1 MFSAFFKSIDILGAK
16 FHFYTNEHRT
26 KRTVIG
32 GILTILI
39 IVIFILFCIIFG
51 DNFFTRDKPSVTIS
65 TENNLNYEIF
75 DLKKEKVLFSF
86 RIEDYDGNYVNTSN
100 ILYFKIYYYS
110 TEQAKDGKFRSIIHD
125 EYLNYHICND
135 SDYINRNLTE
145 NFGILYCPEFGGK
158 KFGGYWD
165 SPNLYYFEIQV
176 YFCENGAQFSKNNT
190 KCTSLKEL
198 NEFLNQDHPKFFA
211 LYYPTIEFN
220 PLSYNE
226 PLMRFTKNYY
236 YCLSPKLQRND
247 DIFLKKTII
256 NDDKG
261 WLLTNEKNYSAW
273 GVDNIR
279 STYAFFS
286 EDDLRNDGA
295 SSKIFEANL
304 YTIREN
310 NYYQRYY
317 TKIQNVIAVVG
328 SLINIII
335 YLFKGISSLVAENL
349 WRLEVINNSFEIED
363 IVKSNNFFVKK
374 SNTEII
380 KISENHL
387 IENKKNNNNN
397 KIFTHQNEEFFPNKN
412 SKNFKTSLFKLNTN
426 DNINTNNSLKIDK
439 IKNIN
444 PNISHEQSGSY
455 LLQKLNSYPLTNLNI
470 YNKKFLFKE
479 QNKKN
484 YPNFYFYTCFIKR
497 FYKQYSG
504 LLKWYYFNLLE
515 INSYV
520 RYLKEFDFLKKII
533 LNEYQVNCLLFL
545 KKINLNNM
553 DELKN
558 LNDLKN
564 KINIENKVISYYN
577 EILKNVHLTK
587 IDTLIYDNLSEKVK
601 SKIIY
606 K

>member
-1 MFSAFFKSIDILGAK
+1 MLSSFFKNIDLLGAK
-16 FHFYTNEHRT
+16 FHFYTNQNSS
-26 KRTVIG
+26 KRTILG
-32 GILTILI
+32 GILTIFTILI
-39 IVIFILFCIIFG
+39 FFLFCIIFG
-51 DNFFTRDKPSVTIS
+51 DNFFTRNKPSVTIS
-65 TENNLNYEIF
+65 TENNSQYEIF

-110 TEQAKDGKFRSIIHD
+110 TEQDKNGKFRSIIHD
-125 EYLNYHICND
+125 EYLNYHVCND

-145 NFGILYCPEFGGK
+145 NFGILYCPEFDGK

-165 SPNLYYFEIQV
+165 SPYLYYFEIQV
-176 YFCENGAQFSKNNT
+176 YFCENGTQYSKNNS
-190 KCTSLKEL
+190 KCTSINEL
-198 NEFLNQDHPKFFA
+198 NDFLNQDHPKFFA

-220 PLSYNE
+220 PLSYND

-261 WLLTNEKNYSAW
+261 WLLSNDKNFSAW
-273 GVDNIR
+273 GVDSIR
-279 STYAFFS
+279 STYAFYS
-286 EDDLRNDGA
+286 ENDLRTDGS

-310 NYYQRYY
+310 NYYMRYY

-335 YLFKGISSLVAENL
+335 FIFKGICSLIAENL
-349 WRLEVINNSFEIED
+349 WKYEIINNSFEIEEN
-363 IVKSNNFFVKK
+363 VKKNNFFIKK

-380 KISENHL
+380 KISENHF
-387 IENKKNNNNN
+387 IYNKKNQNN
-397 KIFTHQNEEFFPNKN
+397 KIFVHQNEDLDMNKN

-426 DNINTNNSLKIDK
+426 DNINTNNSLKFDK
-439 IKNIN
+439 IKNAN
-444 PNISHEQSGSY
+444 ANISHEQSGSY
-455 LLQKLNSYPLTNLNI
+455 LLQKLNSYPLTTLKI
-470 YNKKFLFKE
+470 FNKKFLNKE
-479 QNKKN
+479 QKQSIFKN
-484 YPNFYFYTCFIKR
+484 FNICFMYKIH
-497 FYKQYSG
+497 KQYSG
-504 LLKWYYFNLLE
+504 FLKWYYYYLLE

-520 RYLKEFDFLKKII
+520 RNIKEFDFLKKII
-533 LNEYQVNCLLFL
+533 LNEYQINCLMYL

-553 DELKN
+553 DELKY
-558 LNDLKN
+558 LNELKN
-564 KINIENKVISYYN
+564 NINLENKVISYYN
-577 EILKNVHLTK
+577 EILKNVNGSK
-587 IDTLIYDNLSEKVK
+587 IDNMLYDNLSEKIK
-601 SKIIY
+601 CKIIY

>member
-1 MFSAFFKSIDILGAK
+1 MLSSFFKNIDLLGAK
-16 FHFYTNEHRT
+16 FHFYTNQNSS
-26 KRTVIG
+26 KRTILG
-32 GILTILI
+32 GILTIFTILI
-39 IVIFILFCIIFG
+39 FFLFCIIFG
-51 DNFFTRDKPSVTIS
+51 DNFFTRNKPSVTIS
-65 TENNLNYEIF
+65 TENNSQYEIF

-110 TEQAKDGKFRSIIHD
+110 TEQDKNGKFRSIIHD
-125 EYLNYHICND
+125 EYLNYHVCND

-145 NFGILYCPEFGGK
+145 NFGILYCPEFDGK

-165 SPNLYYFEIQV
+165 SPYLYYFEIQV
-176 YFCENGAQFSKNNT
+176 YFCENGTQYSKNNS
-190 KCTSLKEL
+190 KCTSINEL
-198 NEFLNQDHPKFFA
+198 NDFLNQDNPKFFA

-220 PLSYNE
+220 PLSYND

-261 WLLTNEKNYSAW
+261 WLLSNDKNFSAW
-273 GVDNIR
+273 GVDSIR
-279 STYAFFS
+279 STYAFYS
-286 EDDLRNDGA
+286 ENDLRTDGS

-310 NYYQRYY
+310 NYYMRYY

-335 YLFKGISSLVAENL
+335 FIFKGICSLIAENL
-349 WRLEVINNSFEIED
+349 WKYEIINNSFEIEENA
-363 IVKSNNFFVKK
+363 KKNNFFIKK

-380 KISENHL
+380 KISDNHF
-387 IENKKNNNNN
+387 IYNKKNQNN
-397 KIFTHQNEEFFPNKN
+397 KIFVHQNEDLDMNKN

-426 DNINTNNSLKIDK
+426 DNINTNNSLKFDK
-439 IKNIN
+439 IKNAN
-444 PNISHEQSGSY
+444 ANISHEQSGSY
-455 LLQKLNSYPLTNLNI
+455 LLQKLNSYPLTTLKI
-470 YNKKFLFKE
+470 FNKKFFNKE
-479 QNKKN
+479 QKQSIFKN
-484 YPNFYFYTCFIKR
+484 FNICFMYKIH
-497 FYKQYSG
+497 KQYSG
-504 LLKWYYFNLLE
+504 FLKWYYYYLLE

-520 RYLKEFDFLKKII
+520 RNIKEFDFLKKII
-533 LNEYQVNCLLFL
+533 LNEYQINCLMYL

-553 DELKN
+553 DELKY
-558 LNDLKN
+558 LNELKN
-564 KINIENKVISYYN
+564 NINLENKVISYYN
-577 EILKNVHLTK
+577 EILKNVNGSK
-587 IDTLIYDNLSEKVK
+587 IDNMLYDNLSEKIK
-601 SKIIY
+601 CKIIY

>member
-1 MFSAFFKSIDILGAK
+1 M
-16 FHFYTNEHRT
+16 
-26 KRTVIG
+26 
-32 GILTILI
+32 
-39 IVIFILFCIIFG
+39 
-51 DNFFTRDKPSVTIS
+51 
-65 TENNLNYEIF
+65 
-75 DLKKEKVLFSF
+75 
-86 RIEDYDGNYVNTSN
+86 
-100 ILYFKIYYYS
+100 
-110 TEQAKDGKFRSIIHD
+110 
-125 EYLNYHICND
+125 
-135 SDYINRNLTE
+135 
-145 NFGILYCPEFGGK
+145 
-158 KFGGYWD
+158 
-165 SPNLYYFEIQV
+165 
-176 YFCENGAQFSKNNT
+176 
-190 KCTSLKEL
+190 
-198 NEFLNQDHPKFFA
+198 
-211 LYYPTIEFN
+211 
-220 PLSYNE
+220 
-226 PLMRFTKNYY
+226 
-236 YCLSPKLQRND
+236 
-247 DIFLKKTII
+247 
-256 NDDKG
+256 
-261 WLLTNEKNYSAW
+261 
-273 GVDNIR
+273 
-279 STYAFFS
+279 
-286 EDDLRNDGA
+286 
-295 SSKIFEANL
+295 
-304 YTIREN
+304 
-310 NYYQRYY
+310 
-317 TKIQNVIAVVG
+317 
-328 SLINIII
+328 
-335 YLFKGISSLVAENL
+335 
-349 WRLEVINNSFEIED
+349 
-363 IVKSNNFFVKK
+363 KSNNFFVKK

-455 LLQKLNSYPLTNLNI
+455 LLQKLNSYPLTSLNI

>member
-1 MFSAFFKSIDILGAK
+1 MLSSFFKNIDLLGAK
-16 FHFYTNEHRT
+16 FHFYTNQNSS
-26 KRTVIG
+26 KRTILG
-32 GILTILI
+32 GILTIFTILI
-39 IVIFILFCIIFG
+39 FFLFCIIFG
-51 DNFFTRDKPSVTIS
+51 DNFFTRNKPSVTIS
-65 TENNLNYEIF
+65 TENNSQYEIF

-261 WLLTNEKNYSAW
+261 WLLSNDKNFSAW
-273 GVDNIR
+273 GVDSIR
-279 STYAFFS
+279 STYAFYS
-286 EDDLRNDGA
+286 ENDLRTDGS

-310 NYYQRYY
+310 NYYMRYY

-335 YLFKGISSLVAENL
+335 FIFKGICSLIAENL
-349 WRLEVINNSFEIED
+349 WKYEIINNSFEIEEN
-363 IVKSNNFFVKK
+363 VKKNNFFIKK

-380 KISENHL
+380 KISENHF
-387 IENKKNNNNN
+387 IYNKKNQNN
-397 KIFTHQNEEFFPNKN
+397 KIFVHQNEDLDMNKN

-426 DNINTNNSLKIDK
+426 DNINTNNSLKFDK
-439 IKNIN
+439 IKNAN
-444 PNISHEQSGSY
+444 ANISHEQSGSY
-455 LLQKLNSYPLTNLNI
+455 LLQKLNSYPLTTLKI
-470 YNKKFLFKE
+470 FNKKFLNKE
-479 QNKKN
+479 QKQSIFKN
-484 YPNFYFYTCFIKR
+484 FNICFMYKIH
-497 FYKQYSG
+497 KQYSG
-504 LLKWYYFNLLE
+504 FLKWYYYYLLE

-520 RYLKEFDFLKKII
+520 RNIKEFDFLKKII
-533 LNEYQVNCLLFL
+533 LNEYQINCLMYL

-553 DELKN
+553 DELKY
-558 LNDLKN
+558 LNELKN
-564 KINIENKVISYYN
+564 NINLENKVISYYN
-577 EILKNVHLTK
+577 EILKNVNGSK
-587 IDTLIYDNLSEKVK
+587 IDNMLYDNLSEKIK
-601 SKIIY
+601 CKIIY

>member
-1 MFSAFFKSIDILGAK
+1 MLSSFFKNIDLLGAK
-16 FHFYTNEHRT
+16 FHFYTNRHRS

-39 IVIFILFCIIFG
+39 IIIFILFCIIFG

-65 TENNLNYEIF
+65 TENNSQYEIF

-86 RIEDYDGNYVNTSN
+86 RIEDYDGNYVNISN

-110 TEQAKDGKFRSIIHD
+110 TEQGKDGKFRSIIHD

-135 SDYINRNLTE
+135 SDYVNRNLTE

-176 YFCENGAQFSKNNT
+176 YFCENGAQFSKNNP
-190 KCTSLKEL
+190 KCTSLNEL
-198 NEFLNQDHPKFFA
+198 NDFLNQDHPKFFA

-261 WLLTNEKNYSAW
+261 WLLTNDKNYSAW

-279 STYAFFS
+279 STYAFYS
-286 EDDLRNDGA
+286 EDDLRTEGA

-310 NYYQRYY
+310 NYYTRYY

-328 SLINIII
+328 SLINIIL
-335 YLFKGISSLVAENL
+335 YLFRGISSLVAECL
-349 WRLEVINNSFEIED
+349 WKYEILSNCFEVEEV
-363 IVKSNNFFVKK
+363 VKNKHFFLKK
-374 SNTEII
+374 SNTDII
-380 KISENHL
+380 KISANY
-387 IENKKNNNNN
+387 IVPNKKNNNN
-397 KIFTHQNEEFFPNKN
+397 KLFPPQNEEFNANKS

-439 IKNIN
+439 VKNIN

-455 LLQKLNSYPLTNLNI
+455 LLQKLNSYPLTSLHI
-470 YNKKFLFKE
+470 YNKKFLNKN
-479 QNKKN
+479 QNRSN
-484 YPNFYFYTCFIKR
+484 YKGKFFNTCFINI
-497 FYKQYSG
+497 FHKQYSG

-533 LNEYQVNCLLFL
+533 LNEYQVNCLMYL

-553 DELKN
+553 DELKY

-564 KINIENKVISYYN
+564 NINLESKVISYYN
-577 EILKNVHLTK
+577 ELLKNVNFTK
-587 IDTLIYDNLSEKVK
+587 IDTMIYDNLSEKIK
-601 SKIIY
+601 CKIIY

>member
-1 MFSAFFKSIDILGAK
+1 MLSSFFKNIDLLGAK
-16 FHFYTNEHRT
+16 FHFYTNQNSS
-26 KRTVIG
+26 KRTILG
-32 GILTILI
+32 GILTIFTILI
-39 IVIFILFCIIFG
+39 FFLFCIIFG
-51 DNFFTRDKPSVTIS
+51 DNFFTRNKPSVTIS
-65 TENNLNYEIF
+65 TENNSQYEIF

-110 TEQAKDGKFRSIIHD
+110 TEQDKNGKFRSIIHD
-125 EYLNYHICND
+125 EYLNYHVCND

-145 NFGILYCPEFGGK
+145 NFGILYCPEFDGK

-165 SPNLYYFEIQV
+165 SPYLYYFEIQV
-176 YFCENGAQFSKNNT
+176 YFCENGTQYSKNNS
-190 KCTSLKEL
+190 KCTSLNEL
-198 NEFLNQDHPKFFA
+198 NDFLNQDNPKFFA

-220 PLSYNE
+220 PLSYND

-261 WLLTNEKNYSAW
+261 WLLSNDKNFSAW
-273 GVDNIR
+273 GVDSIR
-279 STYAFFS
+279 STYAFYS
-286 EDDLRNDGA
+286 ENDLRTDGS

-310 NYYQRYY
+310 NYYMRYY

-335 YLFKGISSLVAENL
+335 FIFKGICSLIAENL
-349 WRLEVINNSFEIED
+349 WKYEIINNSFEIEEN
-363 IVKSNNFFVKK
+363 VKKNNFFIKK

-380 KISENHL
+380 KISENHF
-387 IENKKNNNNN
+387 IYNKKNQNN
-397 KIFTHQNEEFFPNKN
+397 KIFVHQNEDLDMNKN

-426 DNINTNNSLKIDK
+426 DNINTNNSLKFDK
-439 IKNIN
+439 IKNAN
-444 PNISHEQSGSY
+444 ANISHEQSGSY
-455 LLQKLNSYPLTNLNI
+455 LLQKLNSYPLTTLKI
-470 YNKKFLFKE
+470 FNKKFLNKE
-479 QNKKN
+479 QKQSIFKN
-484 YPNFYFYTCFIKR
+484 FNICFMYKIH
-497 FYKQYSG
+497 KQYSG
-504 LLKWYYFNLLE
+504 FLKWYYYYLLE

-520 RYLKEFDFLKKII
+520 RNIKEFDFLKKII
-533 LNEYQVNCLLFL
+533 LNEYQINCLMYL

-553 DELKN
+553 DELKY
-558 LNDLKN
+558 LNELKN
-564 KINIENKVISYYN
+564 NINLENKVISYYN
-577 EILKNVHLTK
+577 EILKNVNGSK
-587 IDTLIYDNLSEKVK
+587 IDNMLYDNLSEKIK
-601 SKIIY
+601 CKIIY

>member
-1 MFSAFFKSIDILGAK
+1 MLSSFFKNIDLLGAK
-16 FHFYTNEHRT
+16 FHFYTNQNSS
-26 KRTVIG
+26 KRTILG
-32 GILTILI
+32 GILTIFTILI
-39 IVIFILFCIIFG
+39 FFLFCIIFG
-51 DNFFTRDKPSVTIS
+51 DNFFTRNKPSVTIS
-65 TENNLNYEIF
+65 TENNSQYEIF

-110 TEQAKDGKFRSIIHD
+110 TEQDKNGKFRSIIHD
-125 EYLNYHICND
+125 EYLNYHVCND

-145 NFGILYCPEFGGK
+145 NFGILYCPEFDGK

-165 SPNLYYFEIQV
+165 SPYLYYFEIQV
-176 YFCENGAQFSKNNT
+176 YFCENGTQYSKNNS
-190 KCTSLKEL
+190 KCTSINEL
-198 NEFLNQDHPKFFA
+198 NDFLNQDNPKFFA

-220 PLSYNE
+220 PLSYND

-261 WLLTNEKNYSAW
+261 WLLSNDKNFSAW
-273 GVDNIR
+273 GVDSIR
-279 STYAFFS
+279 STYAFYS
-286 EDDLRNDGA
+286 ENDLRTDGS

-310 NYYQRYY
+310 NYYMRYY

-335 YLFKGISSLVAENL
+335 FIFKGICSLIAENL
-349 WRLEVINNSFEIED
+349 WKYEIINNSFEIEEN
-363 IVKSNNFFVKK
+363 VKKNNFFIKK

-380 KISENHL
+380 KISDNHF
-387 IENKKNNNNN
+387 IYNKKNQNN
-397 KIFTHQNEEFFPNKN
+397 KIFVHQNEDLDMNKN

-426 DNINTNNSLKIDK
+426 DNINTNNSLKFDK
-439 IKNIN
+439 IKNAN
-444 PNISHEQSGSY
+444 ANISHEQSGSY
-455 LLQKLNSYPLTNLNI
+455 LLQKLNSYPLTTLKI
-470 YNKKFLFKE
+470 FNKKFLNKE
-479 QNKKN
+479 QKQSIFKN
-484 YPNFYFYTCFIKR
+484 FNICFMYKIH
-497 FYKQYSG
+497 KQYSG
-504 LLKWYYFNLLE
+504 FLKWYYYYLLE

-520 RYLKEFDFLKKII
+520 RNIKEFDFLKKII
-533 LNEYQVNCLLFL
+533 LNEYQINCLMYL

-553 DELKN
+553 DELKY
-558 LNDLKN
+558 LNELKN
-564 KINIENKVISYYN
+564 NINLENKVISYYN
-577 EILKNVHLTK
+577 EILKNVNGSK
-587 IDTLIYDNLSEKVK
+587 IDNMLYDNLSEKIK
-601 SKIIY
+601 CKIIY

>member
-1 MFSAFFKSIDILGAK
+1 MLSSFFKNIDLLGAK
-16 FHFYTNEHRT
+16 FHFYTNQNSS
-26 KRTVIG
+26 KRTIIG
-32 GILTILI
+32 GILTIFTILI
-39 IVIFILFCIIFG
+39 FFLFCIIFG
-51 DNFFTRDKPSVTIS
+51 DNFFTRNKPSVTIS
-65 TENNLNYEIF
+65 TENNSQYEIF

-110 TEQAKDGKFRSIIHD
+110 TEQDKNGKFRSIIHD
-125 EYLNYHICND
+125 EYLNYHVCND

-145 NFGILYCPEFGGK
+145 NFGILYCPEFDGK

-165 SPNLYYFEIQV
+165 SPYLYYFEIQV
-176 YFCENGAQFSKNNT
+176 YFCENGTQYSKNNS
-190 KCTSLKEL
+190 KCTSINEL
-198 NEFLNQDHPKFFA
+198 NDFLNQDNPKFFA

-220 PLSYNE
+220 PLSYND

-261 WLLTNEKNYSAW
+261 WLLSNDKNFSAW
-273 GVDNIR
+273 GVDSIR
-279 STYAFFS
+279 STYAFYS
-286 EDDLRNDGA
+286 ENDLRTDGS

-310 NYYQRYY
+310 NYYMRYY

-335 YLFKGISSLVAENL
+335 FIFKGICSLIAENL
-349 WRLEVINNSFEIED
+349 WKYEIINNSFEIEEN
-363 IVKSNNFFVKK
+363 VKKNNFFIKK

-380 KISENHL
+380 KISDNHF
-387 IENKKNNNNN
+387 IYNKKNQNN
-397 KIFTHQNEEFFPNKN
+397 KIFVHQNEDLDMNKN

-426 DNINTNNSLKIDK
+426 DNINTNNSLKFDK
-439 IKNIN
+439 IKNAN

-455 LLQKLNSYPLTNLNI
+455 LLQKLNSYPLTTLKI
-470 YNKKFLFKE
+470 FNKKFLNKE
-479 QNKKN
+479 QKQSIFKN
-484 YPNFYFYTCFIKR
+484 FNICFMYKIH
-497 FYKQYSG
+497 KQYSG
-504 LLKWYYFNLLE
+504 FLKWYYYYLLE

-520 RYLKEFDFLKKII
+520 RNIKEFDFLKKII
-533 LNEYQVNCLLFL
+533 LNEYQINCLMYL

-553 DELKN
+553 DELKY
-558 LNDLKN
+558 LNELKN
-564 KINIENKVISYYN
+564 NINLENKVVSYYN
-577 EILKNVHLTK
+577 EILKNVNGSK
-587 IDTLIYDNLSEKVK
+587 IDNMLYDNLSEKIK
-601 SKIIY
+601 CKIIY

>member
-1 MFSAFFKSIDILGAK
+1 MLSSFFKNIDLLGAK
-16 FHFYTNEHRT
+16 FHFYTNQNSS
-26 KRTVIG
+26 KRTILG
-32 GILTILI
+32 GILTIFTILI
-39 IVIFILFCIIFG
+39 FFLFCIIFG
-51 DNFFTRDKPSVTIS
+51 DNFFTRNKPSVTIS
-65 TENNLNYEIF
+65 TENNSQYEIF

-110 TEQAKDGKFRSIIHD
+110 TEQDKNGKFRSIIHD
-125 EYLNYHICND
+125 EYLNYHVCND

-145 NFGILYCPEFGGK
+145 NFGILYCPEFDGK

-165 SPNLYYFEIQV
+165 SPYLYYFEIQV
-176 YFCENGAQFSKNNT
+176 YFCENGTQYSKNNS
-190 KCTSLKEL
+190 KCTSINEL
-198 NEFLNQDHPKFFA
+198 NDFLNQDHPKFFA

-261 WLLTNEKNYSAW
+261 WLLSNDKNFSAW
-273 GVDNIR
+273 GVDSIR
-279 STYAFFS
+279 STYAFYS
-286 EDDLRNDGA
+286 ENDLRTDGS

-310 NYYQRYY
+310 NYYMRYY

-335 YLFKGISSLVAENL
+335 FIFKGICSLIAENL
-349 WRLEVINNSFEIED
+349 WKYEIINNSFEIEEN
-363 IVKSNNFFVKK
+363 VKKNNFFIKK

-380 KISENHL
+380 KISENHF
-387 IENKKNNNNN
+387 IYNKKNQNN
-397 KIFTHQNEEFFPNKN
+397 KIFVHQNEDLDMNKN

-426 DNINTNNSLKIDK
+426 DNINTNNSLKFDK
-439 IKNIN
+439 IKNAN
-444 PNISHEQSGSY
+444 ANISHEQSGSY
-455 LLQKLNSYPLTNLNI
+455 LLQKLNSYPLTTLKI
-470 YNKKFLFKE
+470 FNKKFLNKE
-479 QNKKN
+479 QKQSIFKN
-484 YPNFYFYTCFIKR
+484 FNICFMYKIH
-497 FYKQYSG
+497 KQYSG
-504 LLKWYYFNLLE
+504 FLKWYYYYLLE

-520 RYLKEFDFLKKII
+520 RNIKEFDFLKKII
-533 LNEYQVNCLLFL
+533 LNEYQINCLMYL

-553 DELKN
+553 DELKY
-558 LNDLKN
+558 LNELKN
-564 KINIENKVISYYN
+564 NINLENKVISYYN
-577 EILKNVHLTK
+577 EILKNVNGSK
-587 IDTLIYDNLSEKVK
+587 IDNMLYDNLSEKIK
-601 SKIIY
+601 CKIIY

>member
-1 MFSAFFKSIDILGAK
+1 MLSSFFKNIDLLGAK
-16 FHFYTNEHRT
+16 FHFYTNQNSS
-26 KRTVIG
+26 KRTILG
-32 GILTILI
+32 GILTIFTILI
-39 IVIFILFCIIFG
+39 FFLFCIIFG
-51 DNFFTRDKPSVTIS
+51 DNFFTRNKPSVTIS
-65 TENNLNYEIF
+65 TENNSQYEIF

-110 TEQAKDGKFRSIIHD
+110 TEQDKNGKFRSIIHD
-125 EYLNYHICND
+125 EYLNYHVCND

-145 NFGILYCPEFGGK
+145 NFGILYCPEFDGK

-165 SPNLYYFEIQV
+165 SPYLYYFEIQV
-176 YFCENGAQFSKNNT
+176 YFCENGTQYSKNNS
-190 KCTSLKEL
+190 KCTSINEL
-198 NEFLNQDHPKFFA
+198 NDFLNQDHPKFFA

-220 PLSYNE
+220 PLSYND

-261 WLLTNEKNYSAW
+261 WLLSNDKNFSAW
-273 GVDNIR
+273 GVDSIR
-279 STYAFFS
+279 STYAFYS
-286 EDDLRNDGA
+286 ENDLRTDGS

-310 NYYQRYY
+310 NYYMRYY

-335 YLFKGISSLVAENL
+335 FIFKGICSLIAENL
-349 WRLEVINNSFEIED
+349 WKYEIINNSFEIEEN
-363 IVKSNNFFVKK
+363 VKKNNFFIKK

-380 KISENHL
+380 KISDNHF
-387 IENKKNNNNN
+387 IYNKKNQNN
-397 KIFTHQNEEFFPNKN
+397 KIFVHQNEDLDMNKN

-426 DNINTNNSLKIDK
+426 DNINTNNSLKFDK
-439 IKNIN
+439 IKNAN
-444 PNISHEQSGSY
+444 ANISHEQSGSY
-455 LLQKLNSYPLTNLNI
+455 LLQKLNSYPLTTLKI
-470 YNKKFLFKE
+470 FNKKFLNKE
-479 QNKKN
+479 QKQSIFKN
-484 YPNFYFYTCFIKR
+484 FNICFMYKIH
-497 FYKQYSG
+497 KQYSG
-504 LLKWYYFNLLE
+504 FLKWYYYYLLE

-520 RYLKEFDFLKKII
+520 RNIKEFDFLKKII
-533 LNEYQVNCLLFL
+533 LNEYQINCLMYL

-553 DELKN
+553 DELKY
-558 LNDLKN
+558 LNELKN
-564 KINIENKVISYYN
+564 NINLENKVISYYN
-577 EILKNVHLTK
+577 EILKNVNGSK
-587 IDTLIYDNLSEKVK
+587 IDNMLYDNLSEKIK
-601 SKIIY
+601 CKIIY

>member
-1 MFSAFFKSIDILGAK
+1 MLSSFFKNIDLLGAK
-16 FHFYTNEHRT
+16 FHFYTNQNSS
-26 KRTVIG
+26 KRTILG
-32 GILTILI
+32 GILTIFTILI
-39 IVIFILFCIIFG
+39 FFLFCIIFG
-51 DNFFTRDKPSVTIS
+51 DNFFTRNKPSVTIS
-65 TENNLNYEIF
+65 TENNSQYEIF

-110 TEQAKDGKFRSIIHD
+110 TEQDKNGKFRSIIHD
-125 EYLNYHICND
+125 EYLNYHVCND

-145 NFGILYCPEFGGK
+145 NFGILYCPEFDGK

-165 SPNLYYFEIQV
+165 SPYLYYFEIQV
-176 YFCENGAQFSKNNT
+176 YFCENGTQYSKNNS
-190 KCTSLKEL
+190 KCTSINEL
-198 NEFLNQDHPKFFA
+198 NDFLNQDNPKFFA

-220 PLSYNE
+220 PLSYND

-261 WLLTNEKNYSAW
+261 WLLSNDKNFSAW
-273 GVDNIR
+273 GVDSIR
-279 STYAFFS
+279 STYAFYS
-286 EDDLRNDGA
+286 ENDLRTDGS

-310 NYYQRYY
+310 NYYMRYY

-335 YLFKGISSLVAENL
+335 FIFKGICSLIAENL
-349 WRLEVINNSFEIED
+349 WKYEIINNSFEIEEN
-363 IVKSNNFFVKK
+363 VKKNNFFIKK

-380 KISENHL
+380 KISENHF
-387 IENKKNNNNN
+387 IYNKKNQNN
-397 KIFTHQNEEFFPNKN
+397 KIFVHQNEDLDMNKN

-426 DNINTNNSLKIDK
+426 DNINTNNSLKFDK
-439 IKNIN
+439 IKNAN
-444 PNISHEQSGSY
+444 ANISHEQSGSY
-455 LLQKLNSYPLTNLNI
+455 LLQKLNSYPLTTLKI
-470 YNKKFLFKE
+470 FNKKFLNKE
-479 QNKKN
+479 QKQSIFKN
-484 YPNFYFYTCFIKR
+484 FNICFMYKIH
-497 FYKQYSG
+497 KQYSG
-504 LLKWYYFNLLE
+504 FLKWYYYYLLE

-520 RYLKEFDFLKKII
+520 RNIKEFDFLKKII
-533 LNEYQVNCLLFL
+533 LNEYQINCLMYL

-553 DELKN
+553 DELKY
-558 LNDLKN
+558 LNELKN
-564 KINIENKVISYYN
+564 NINLENKVISYYN
-577 EILKNVHLTK
+577 EILKNVNGSK
-587 IDTLIYDNLSEKVK
+587 IDNMLYDNLSEKIK
-601 SKIIY
+601 CKIIY

>member
-1 MFSAFFKSIDILGAK
+1 MLSSFFKNIDLLGAK
-16 FHFYTNEHRT
+16 FHFYTNQNSS
-26 KRTVIG
+26 KRTILG
-32 GILTILI
+32 GILTIFTILI
-39 IVIFILFCIIFG
+39 FFLFCIIFG
-51 DNFFTRDKPSVTIS
+51 DNFFTRNKPSVTIS
-65 TENNLNYEIF
+65 TENNSQYEIF

-110 TEQAKDGKFRSIIHD
+110 TEQDKNGKFRSIIHD
-125 EYLNYHICND
+125 EYLNYHVCND

-145 NFGILYCPEFGGK
+145 NFGILYCPEFDGK

-165 SPNLYYFEIQV
+165 SPYLYYFEIQV
-176 YFCENGAQFSKNNT
+176 YFCENGTQYSKNNS
-190 KCTSLKEL
+190 KCTSLNEL
-198 NEFLNQDHPKFFA
+198 NDFLNQDHPKFFA

-261 WLLTNEKNYSAW
+261 WLLSNYKNFSAW
-273 GVDNIR
+273 GVDSIR
-279 STYAFFS
+279 STYAFYS
-286 EDDLRNDGA
+286 ENDLRTDGS

-310 NYYQRYY
+310 NYYMRYY

-335 YLFKGISSLVAENL
+335 FIFKGICSLIAENL
-349 WRLEVINNSFEIED
+349 WKYEIINNSFEIEEN
-363 IVKSNNFFVKK
+363 VKKNNFFIKK

-380 KISENHL
+380 KISENHF
-387 IENKKNNNNN
+387 IYNKKNQNN
-397 KIFTHQNEEFFPNKN
+397 KIFVHQNEDLDMNKN

-426 DNINTNNSLKIDK
+426 DNINTNNSLKFDK
-439 IKNIN
+439 IKNAN
-444 PNISHEQSGSY
+444 ANISHEQSGSY
-455 LLQKLNSYPLTNLNI
+455 LLQKLNSYPLTTLKI
-470 YNKKFLFKE
+470 FNKKFLNKE
-479 QNKKN
+479 QKQSIFKN
-484 YPNFYFYTCFIKR
+484 FNICFMYKIH
-497 FYKQYSG
+497 KQYSG
-504 LLKWYYFNLLE
+504 FLKWYYYYLLE

-520 RYLKEFDFLKKII
+520 RNIKEFDFLKKII
-533 LNEYQVNCLLFL
+533 LNEYQINCLMYL

-553 DELKN
+553 DELKY
-558 LNDLKN
+558 LNELKN
-564 KINIENKVISYYN
+564 NINLENKVISYYN
-577 EILKNVHLTK
+577 EILKNVNGSK
-587 IDTLIYDNLSEKVK
+587 IDNMLYDNLSEKIK
-601 SKIIY
+601 CKIIY